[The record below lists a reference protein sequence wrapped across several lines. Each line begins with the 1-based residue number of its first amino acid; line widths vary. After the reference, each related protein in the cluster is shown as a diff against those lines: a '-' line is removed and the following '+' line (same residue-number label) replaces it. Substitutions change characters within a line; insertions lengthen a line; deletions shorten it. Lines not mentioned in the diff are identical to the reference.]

1 MVRAARDGLLKGEPG
16 DILLLDAQRQRAHP
30 PPQHSITLVNAHSAQ
45 QQIERQAMAPL
56 LLL

>member
-45 QQIERQAMAPL
+45 QQIER
-56 LLL
+56 